1 MTPKQSTIGQAR
13 RTAVAAVA
21 AGTLASALLAGCSH
35 GGSGHTASAATG
47 SGLKAVAGVP
57 KADNIANDPKARPS
71 VSMKDCAATGSGWS
85 AGGTVTNSTAATETF
100 TIVVSYTTKQS
111 TVLARGETKVT
122 LKAGQTRNWTTSAN
136 FAKTKA
142 VVCVLRGVSES

>member
-1 MTPKQSTIGQAR
+1 MTPTQSRNSQTHK
-13 RTAVAAVA
+13 TAALAAVA
-21 AGTLASALLAGCSH
+21 AGTLVAAVLAGCSH
-35 GGSGHTASAATG
+35 GGSGHAATAKG
-47 SGLKAVAGVP
+47 SAPKAVAVVAQ
-57 KADNIANDPKARPS
+57 ADNIVNDPKARPS

-85 AGGTVTNSTAATETF
+85 AAGTVTNSTAATKTF

-111 TVLARGETKVT
+111 TVLARGETKVSV
-122 LKAGQTRNWTTSAN
+122 KAGQTRSWTTSAN